1 MGYRESIKVEEEKL
15 FRSLTKIYNKVKFD
29 LDKAGA
35 NWQDIQFL
43 YHKKTDDIIRSS
55 VTAVYELS
63 ARKTVERDIRVP
75 YYLTQR
81 DLEEIRRLSQKYQTN
96 FWLSLDREINTH
108 NTLGV
113 KQRYDPDTL
122 LLVKSEDKRLRDGF
136 IGRIAQSVHGEAAA
150 SAVVSKAR
158 QVVPSDNTLRRRTKN
173 QTNNNTSGQR
183 FRTAA
188 AEEEGTEQPHF
199 KWITRG
205 SNTCIQCESLGET
218 RYLLDDPNTPI
229 PSQDTHPRCQCELV
243 LEGAALEGDIE
254 EASELFF

>member
-158 QVVPSDNTLRRRTKN
+158 QVVSGNNNIRRRN
-173 QTNNNTSGQR
+173 QTEDNPYTKRRG
-183 FRTAA
+183 FRKAA
-188 AEEEGTEQPHF
+188 VEGEPPSLIW
-199 KWITRG
+199 KTRG
-205 SNTCIQCESLGET
+205 SNTCIQCDSLGET